1 MIMSLIFGYA
11 LGYILV
17 IAVAITIAYYVLPF
31 LAPIIGAVAGVWLTC
46 KILTKVNGQDKTKG
60 NAKDELKETFG
71 KEI

>member
-31 LAPIIGAVAGVWLTC
+31 LAPIVGAVAGVWLTC
-46 KILTKVNGQDKTKG
+46 KILNKVNGKDGTKKSG
-60 NAKDELKETFG
+60 KDEMDAVFDEK
-71 KEI
+71 I